1 MLNKFCLCPDHLV
14 FHTTLG
20 EKRGEGKQ
28 NKQKATDI
36 CLKKKLCVY
45 ENETHFFLSALVYKY
60 KYLFSPLFIRC

>member
-1 MLNKFCLCPDHLV
+1 MLNKFCLCPDQLV

-36 CLKKKLCVY
+36 CLKKNCVFMKMR
-45 ENETHFFLSALVYKY
+45 HI
-60 KYLFSPLFIRC
+60 LFCLL